1 MVFRLKRSNSRG
13 NLYVKEEIK
22 RTENSKC
29 VNEQERPFLL
39 LQWNS
44 LKANRL
50 FKAKIIAKY
59 YETITYIKLKYM
71 TILI

>member
-1 MVFRLKRSNSRG
+1 MVFRLKRRNSRG

-29 VNEQERPFLL
+29 VSEQERPFLL